1 LFLCVGSILLFH
13 FFVTKSTQEGWTFIE
28 NVRDVLQDPNLQTTL
43 TEYGF
48 TSQFVKDRVQDGQVR
63 KTFFDVWIGSK
74 IINLFISVVLFR

>member
-1 LFLCVGSILLFH
+1 LFH
-13 FFVTKSTQEGWTFIE
+13 FFVTKSTQEGWTFVE

-63 KTFFDVWIGSK
+63 INFSCSEKWFFTCLFDS
-74 IINLFISVVLFR
+74 II